1 MEIEKTLKALY
12 NITVVKVKK
21 QVGYDTQNFL
31 LESESKKYILKKY
44 IGIAEN
50 APELNYEN
58 EVLTFLSEETP
69 SRFPQPISNISGK
82 YVSKDE
88 EGNALRVLSYLEGS
102 FFSEV
107 SHTPELFTSLG
118 RFIAEM
124 DLKLLKLKIQGL
136 AAKEDGWDLQHFLK
150 NEDKLDYIKDAHLKK
165 LVHHFIIQ
173 YKNQVLPYRYKLRKS
188 IIHSDANEQNILV
201 EENKVTGFIDFGD
214 MCYSPLIN
222 ELAIALTYAIIDK
235 DNPLEWATYIIK
247 AYHEILPLEDIEI
260 KLLYYLIAARLCTS
274 LLFSSY
280 SRFIQPENDYATSS
294 EKSVIQFLKYWV
306 SISPEKA
313 TNTFFKAIGKNTS
326 SISTDINQ
334 EVNRRSQY
342 FSKAYSLS
350 YSKPIKMVSA
360 AFQYMFDAD
369 GNTYLDAYNNI
380 PLVGHSHPRITE
392 AAQQQIAL
400 LNTNTRYLYDNLHEY
415 AERLLAKF
423 PAKLN
428 KIFFVNSGSAAS
440 DLAMRLARAYSNKKE
455 IAVMEYGYHGN
466 TQQCIDIS
474 SYKADGKG
482 GKGLNDYVY
491 KLPLPD
497 AYKGEHTG
505 KDAGILY
512 AQEAI
517 NLLNS
522 KPTLPGAFIAEP
534 IIGCGGQIPLPDGYL
549 QKLYEFLQAQNILC
563 ISDEVQVGMG
573 RLGSTFWGFEQH
585 GVIPDIVIIGK
596 PIGNGHPMA
605 AVVCTEEVAQAFENG
620 MEFFSSF
627 GGNPVSCSIGN
638 AVLDV
643 LEEENL
649 QQHAKITGEHLIQ
662 GFKTLAKNYA
672 QIGDVR
678 GSGLFLGIEIV
689 DQNGNRSELAGEQ
702 AAIIKNKLR
711 DKFILSSTDGPY
723 ESVLKFKPP
732 LCFNTKNADQLL
744 NAVEQILKTM

>member
-1 MEIEKTLKALY
+1 
-12 NITVVKVKK
+12 
-21 QVGYDTQNFL
+21 
-31 LESESKKYILKKY
+31 
-44 IGIAEN
+44 
-50 APELNYEN
+50 
-58 EVLTFLSEETP
+58 
-69 SRFPQPISNISGK
+69 
-82 YVSKDE
+82 
-88 EGNALRVLSYLEGS
+88 
-102 FFSEV
+102 
-107 SHTPELFTSLG
+107 
-118 RFIAEM
+118 
-124 DLKLLKLKIQGL
+124 
-136 AAKEDGWDLQHFLK
+136 
-150 NEDKLDYIKDAHLKK
+150 
-165 LVHHFIIQ
+165 
-173 YKNQVLPYRYKLRKS
+173 
-188 IIHSDANEQNILV
+188 
-201 EENKVTGFIDFGD
+201 
-214 MCYSPLIN
+214 
-222 ELAIALTYAIIDK
+222 
-235 DNPLEWATYIIK
+235 
-247 AYHEILPLEDIEI
+247 
-260 KLLYYLIAARLCTS
+260 
-274 LLFSSY
+274 
-280 SRFIQPENDYATSS
+280 
-294 EKSVIQFLKYWV
+294 
-306 SISPEKA
+306 
-313 TNTFFKAIGKNTS
+313 
-326 SISTDINQ
+326 
-334 EVNRRSQY
+334 
-342 FSKAYSLS
+342 
-350 YSKPIKMVSA
+350 KPIKMVSA